1 MHGGDV
7 YTDGILKGQELIDYS
22 SNINPLG
29 VPSSFIDNISEAV
42 DALTRYPDIQYRS
55 LLKALKDYTDCPEEY
70 FVLGNGAAEIID
82 LVIACHKSL
91 LIAVPSFVEYEI
103 DAKRWSCDIEYSY
116 LKKQSHLNECQSL
129 KVCLNLKYKNNNNNL
144 LNQEYAEFSYDY
156 EDILNKLQNV
166 QGVILGNPNNPNGN
180 IIDKAKF
187 KKILEYCESNNK
199 IIIIDEA
206 FIEFTGEEQH
216 SFVEEVKIYK
226 CLFIIRALTK
236 FFAVPGIRFGYGIS
250 SNNYLLKKIRERQ
263 NPWNIN
269 CFAEAAAKYVLK
281 DNLYIE
287 KSKAWITEERPRFL
301 KALKNIS
308 FIDEVFLTYGNY
320 VLCKLNKLEVEKP
333 ITGAKGTTSE
343 SEELYKL
350 CIAKGYVI
358 RKCDNYRGLDGQYI
372 RLAIKDKFSNEKI
385 IAMFEKL
392 NFNQ

>member
-1 MHGGDV
+1 MIHGGDV

-42 DALTRYPDIQYRS
+42 DALTRYPDIQYRN
-55 LLKALKDYTDCPEEY
+55 LLKALKDYTDCPGEC

-103 DAKRWSCDIEYSY
+103 DAKRCSCDIEYSY
-116 LKKQSHLNECQSL
+116 LKKQSHLNECPNL
-129 KVCLNLKYKNNNNNL
+129 KMCSNLKYKKDNNNL
-144 LNQEYAEFSYDY
+144 LNHEYAEFSYDY

-166 QGVILGNPNNPNGN
+166 QGLILGNPNNPNGN

-206 FIEFTGEEQH
+206 FIEFTGEGQH

-250 SNNYLLKKIRERQ
+250 SNNDLLSKIRERQ

-269 CFAEAAAKYVLK
+269 CFAETAAKYVLK
-281 DNLYIE
+281 DSMYIE

-301 KALKNIS
+301 KSLKNIS

-320 VLCKLNKLEVEKP
+320 VLCKLNKSVFEKSM
-333 ITGAKGTTSE
+333 TGITSE

-350 CIAKGYVI
+350 CLAKGYVI
-358 RKCDNYRGLDGQYI
+358 RKCDNYRGLTGQYI
-372 RLAIKDKFSNEKI
+372 RLAIKDKFSNEKLVD
-385 IAMFEKL
+385 MFEKL
-392 NFNQ
+392 DFHQ